1 MVNVPCPNTALA
13 STLALA
19 AMARPGPMGAL
30 GLHGEPG
37 RNRPGP
43 AAPLKSSFSISS
55 ILPET
60 ARVSPDPAERTE
72 SADEPHLDEDAPLD
86 CSARAAAPEDE
97 EDDVDDE
104 DEDINVDEDKPGENG
119 EEASE
124 ATEKDD
130 KKDAEKKKHEKP
142 SYSYNA
148 MIMMA
153 IRDSRDKR
161 LTLNGIYEYIMT
173 NFPYYRDNKQ
183 GWQNSIRHN
192 LSLNKCFVKVPR
204 HYDDP
209 GKGNYWMLDPS
220 AEDVFI
226 GQSTG
231 KLRRRSTATRN
242 RLTAFG
248 RSLGGLYQ
256 GMAGVPPGYAPWAPL
271 YSMYPRYALMP
282 HGPPPH
288 GPPPAPPPKVTPARP
303 TPIAPTA
310 PHGFSIAR
318 LLAGVPPP
326 AAPGQCAPGVP
337 PLLLPGLGHG
347 PPPGAPSDSAIS
359 LWNSALQLLQHQHQ
373 LHQLQQQPHFHH
385 HQQHHPHMLPARPP
399 SSNCSSSPELRE
411 LGRPSPPPSGGS
423 ALANAPSPALGPA
436 FKPVG
441 LRPAPR

>member
-1 MVNVPCPNTALA
+1 MHV
-13 STLALA
+13 
-19 AMARPGPMGAL
+19 
-30 GLHGEPG
+30 
-37 RNRPGP
+37 
-43 AAPLKSSFSISS
+43 
-55 ILPET
+55 
-60 ARVSPDPAERTE
+60 D
-72 SADEPHLDEDAPLD
+72 DDAPLD
-86 CSARAAAPEDE
+86 CSARAPPDEDEEEEEDE
-97 EDDVDDE
+97 EDEESV
-104 DEDINVDEDKPGENG
+104 INVDEDKAGGEDG
-119 EEASE
+119 KEAE
-124 ATEKDD
+124 DGD
-130 KKDAEKKKHEKP
+130 KKEKEGEAKKHEKP

-161 LTLNGIYEYIMT
+161 LTLNGIYEYIMK

-220 AEDVFI
+220 ADDVFI

-231 KLRRRSTATRN
+231 KLRRRTTGTRN

-256 GMAGVPPGYAPWAPL
+256 GMQGMPGVAAAYAPWAPL

-282 HGPPPH
+282 HPHAPPP
-288 GPPPAPPPKVTPARP
+288 PPPPKVTPARP

-318 LLAGVPPP
+318 LLAAAPPP
-326 AAPGQCAPGVP
+326 AAPGVP
-337 PLLLPGLGHG
+337 PMLLPGMTAPPHG
-347 PPPGAPSDSAIS
+347 PPPAGPGDTALS
-359 LWNSALQLLQHQHQ
+359 LWNSALQLLQHQHH
-373 LHQLQQQPHFHH
+373 LHQLQQQP
-385 HQQHHPHMLPARPP
+385 QHHLHPMARVPARPP

-411 LGRPSPPPSGGS
+411 LGRPSPPPAAGP
-423 ALANAPSPALGPA
+423 APPLGPA